1 MENVIER
8 GIILTE
14 HNHVIEA
21 QNLFPHFTPGL
32 DYFSIAG
39 EALLASVNTNSKDAY
54 ISQLLENGFDLENW
68 VADILRETVRRSG
81 GNISEAARKLNIS
94 RATLDYKLKKYSLHV

>member
-54 ISQLLENGFDLENW
+54 ISQLLENGFDLETGLPIFCGKLYAAV
-68 VADILRETVRRSG
+68 VAIFPKPRE
-81 GNISEAARKLNIS
+81 N
-94 RATLDYKLKKYSLHV
+94 